1 MTSIAATS
9 LDSLD
14 YDPLTHLNAIF
25 SHPSTLTSVP
35 VVSQSLRTYQTTL
48 DSEIAS
54 LVANQAASDAA
65 SISRVQTAQNDLSNL
80 FTTIAAV
87 QTRAAS
93 TETTISDMTADIKRL
108 DRTKRNLT
116 LSMTALKRLQMLTT
130 AYEQLDSLRDARQYR
145 ECAGLLAAVLQLMAH
160 FKSFR
165 SVDAIAALGRAVA
178 DTQRALLEQVCEDFE
193 LAYARGEVDSKRGM
207 LSEGCLVMDA
217 LGENLGARGRLVT
230 WYCNTQLREYRAL
243 FKASDE
249 AGNLDNI
256 ARRYAW
262 FKRLL
267 KNFDERDEG
276 VFPREWRVDEVLA
289 NAFCE
294 GTRDDFKTIL
304 SRAVKGGSSGSAAQT
319 QGQGQGGL
327 DPNLLLSCLQE
338 TLDFE
343 QSLERRFVKDSRA
356 SVDTTASLEE
366 QARKQ
371 PWAHAMSEAF
381 EPYLSVWI
389 EAQDKMLDGM
399 ISKYRSQPALGAEE
413 TFGPQMVIT
422 TSTEL
427 FSVYRSLLAQCL
439 KLSTG
444 QQLVEL
450 SKVFGKYLGRYA
462 QQVLLYYISEK
473 PTGQTPSRLPS
484 AQDIVLVLNTADYC
498 YSTSTQLEERIKTR
512 VDEKFR
518 EEVDMETQAD
528 EFMGIA
534 NAAVRSLVRKI
545 ELELEPTWRAMR
557 NVGWARME
565 TVGDQS
571 PYVAEITTR
580 LREQVSEYM
589 DMIHKQQYARAFC
602 DNVVELLATAFTANT
617 MQSKPISEVGAE
629 QLQVDLMA
637 LTEQAGR
644 LINVNASEDTRA
656 PAGYIKRVTQTMSRV
671 TPLLKVLQVRPSP
684 PESLA
689 EAYLLHVA
697 DKSDTNFRKVL
708 DLKGVRKQDQAQF
721 MEIFVAHKSA
731 TRHASLPTQSTFLT
745 PLMVMTSTPG
755 AISGLANLPS
765 ARAPSLPGIFDG
777 GAIGNAFLSGVK
789 DSVDMLGT
797 PSLSIAGSRN
807 PSPHPASGAGTA
819 DGAVNQNLRNIGKFF
834 KRDLSGF
841 GGRFG
846 QKSEDAPK

>member
-1 MTSIAATS
+1 MPASAATP
-9 LDSLD
+9 LDSVD
-14 YDPLTHLNAIF
+14 YDPLVHLNAIF
-25 SHPSTLTSVP
+25 SHPTTLTSVP
-35 VVSQSLRTYQTTL
+35 TVSQSLRTYQYTL
-48 DSEIAS
+48 DAEIAS
-54 LVANQAASDAA
+54 LVAKQAASDAN
-65 SISRVQTAQNDLSNL
+65 SISRIHNAQNDLSNL

-130 AYEQLDSLRDARQYR
+130 AYEQLDSLRTARQYR

-178 DTQRALLEQVCEDFE
+178 ETQRALLEQVCEDFE
-193 LAYARGEVDSKRGM
+193 LAYARGEVEAKRGM
-207 LSEGCLVMDA
+207 LAEGCAVMDA
-217 LGENLGARGRLVT
+217 LGESLGARSRLIT

-243 FKASDE
+243 FKVSDE
-249 AGNLDNI
+249 AGSLDNI
-256 ARRYAW
+256 SRRYAW

-267 KNFDERDEG
+267 KGFDERDEG

-294 GTRDDFKTIL
+294 GTRDDFRSIL
-304 SRAVKGGSSGSAAQT
+304 SKAVKSGISGAAT
-319 QGQGQGGL
+319 QPQAHGNAGL

-343 QSLERRFVKDSRA
+343 QSLERRFVKNSRA

-366 QARKQ
+366 QTKQQ

-381 EPYLSVWI
+381 EPYLSVWV

-399 ISKYRSQPALGAEE
+399 ITKYRSQPALGADE

-444 QQLVEL
+444 QQLVGL

-473 PTGQTPSRLPS
+473 PTGQTPSRSPS

-498 YSTSTQLEERIKTR
+498 YNTSTQLEERIKSR
-512 VDEKFR
+512 VDERFKD
-518 EEVDMETQAD
+518 EVDMETQAD

-534 NAAVRSLVRKI
+534 NAAVRSLVRKVEI
-545 ELELEPTWRAMR
+545 QLEPTWRAMR
-557 NVGWARME
+557 NVGWARIE

-571 PYVAEITTR
+571 PYVAEITTQ
-580 LREQVSEYM
+580 LTEQVAEFM
-589 DMIHKQQYARAFC
+589 DIIHKQQYSRAFC

-617 MQSKPISEVGAE
+617 MQSKPISEIGAE
-629 QLQVDLMA
+629 QLLVDLVA
-637 LTEQAGR
+637 LTKQAEQ
-644 LINVNASEDTRA
+644 LITVNAPEGTTP
-656 PAGYIKRVTQTMSRV
+656 PAGYMKRVNLIMSRV
-671 TPLLKVLQVRPSP
+671 TPLLKTLQVRPSP
-684 PESLA
+684 PESLV
-689 EAYLLHVA
+689 EAYLVHVA

-708 DLKGVRKQDQAQF
+708 DLKGVRKQDQPQL
-721 MEIFVAHKSA
+721 MELFAAHKSGP
-731 TRHASLPTQSTFLT
+731 RHEALPAQSTFLT
-745 PLMVMTSTPG
+745 PLMVMTNTPG
-755 AISGLANLPS
+755 AISGLSNLPS

-807 PSPHPASGAGTA
+807 ASPQPGTGAA
-819 DGAVNQNLRNIGKFF
+819 AQDGAVNQNLRNIGKFF
-834 KRDLSGF
+834 KRDLGNF

-846 QKSEDAPK
+846 QKSEETSK